1 MSTSQRAVMLC
12 GWGVKAGMAC
22 LQVKLCV
29 AISERCRKYTWL
41 FKGALQMSRF
51 TLLTLLTSNR
61 HKVRKK
67 TAYKIKMDGVKLKI
81 NTVSHLV

>member
-51 TLLTLLTSNR
+51 TLLTYLLTYSNLSATG
-61 HKVRKK
+61 RKP
-67 TAYKIKMDGVKLKI
+67 ARE
-81 NTVSHLV
+81 LVADLLAS